1 MCTCSIIIGSS
12 SFLSQPSGLS
22 VPDCRG
28 IVKTLVC
35 GMKTITW
42 GAGSCRLP
50 GSTVDF
56 GMLDSIENRALL

>member
-1 MCTCSIIIGSS
+1 MFIHVDGSS
-12 SFLSQPSGLS
+12 GALPGFSL
-22 VPDCRG
+22 PDCRA

-50 GSTVDF
+50 GSTVDY
-56 GMLDSIENRALL
+56 GKER